1 MTGIAYPGWRPYPAT
16 PASTVTGTLLVSD
29 PIDAPSLG
37 RSVELLAW
45 HPAGH
50 DRQRRHR
57 VLYMHDG
64 QNLFDEATSNTG
76 EWRVDET
83 LTAMDAGVIAVGI
96 PHAGKRRDSEYCP
109 WPGWCTPDARGAVYA
124 GFVVDTVIPFV
135 ESTLPVDPDRSAT
148 GVMGSSLGG
157 LISLYLFLIYPERFG
172 FVGSMSTAAA
182 YIPEFWDL
190 LEQTPLPEGRVYLDI
205 GTNEEPDD
213 PAANQAY
220 LDTFHRLVAWCR
232 SRRPDGEGLF
242 WVEEEGA
249 IHREDAWARR
259 LPAALRF
266 LLNEQ
271 Q

>member
-1 MTGIAYPGWRPYPAT
+1 MKRLYPGWRPYPAT
-16 PASTVTGTLLVSD
+16 VASTVTGTLLVSD
-29 PIDAPSLG
+29 PIEAPALD

-45 HPAGH
+45 LPTGHAGRT
-50 DRQRRHR
+50 DHR

-64 QNLFDEATSNTG
+64 QNLFDEVTSNTG

-83 LTAMDAGVIAVGI
+83 LSAMSTDVIVVGI
-96 PHAGKRRDSEYCP
+96 PNAGERRDSEYCP
-109 WPGWCTPDARGAVYA
+109 WPGWCTSEARGAAYA
-124 GFVVDTVIPFV
+124 GFVVESVIPFV
-135 ESTLPVDPDRSAT
+135 NETLPVDPARPAT

-157 LISLYLFLIYPERFG
+157 LISLYLFLTYPERFG

-190 LEQTPLPEGRVYLDI
+190 LERTPLPEGRVYVDA
-205 GTNEEPDD
+205 GTNEEPND
-213 PAANQAY
+213 PAAGRAY

-232 SRRPDGEGLF
+232 SRRPGDEDLL

-249 IHREDAWARR
+249 IHRESAWARR

-266 LLNEQ
+266 LLDEEP
-271 Q
+271 